1 MRGEHAPV
9 PTRLIAETLPD
20 LMPAA
25 KLIVVPDAGHMG
37 PLTHAPAVNEAIAR
51 HIAACDARP
60 VS

>member
-1 MRGEHAPV
+1 
-9 PTRLIAETLPD
+9 
-20 LMPAA
+20 MPAA